1 MKKLQDHLVLN
12 LRPNANKE
20 NIVFWKD
27 YRVTVLSDRLFRI
40 EKNENKIFRDKATQ
54 IVWYRDMPK
63 QEFTSELTDK
73 LLSIKT
79 NKVELVLLENID
91 YSYIV
96 INGEKIKISNKNNL
110 MGTYRTL
117 DRFTGDEY
125 IPDGFTDTSD
135 VKRTKIQLET
145 GICST
150 NGVAYFDDSKSLT
163 LDTDGEIKDER
174 GQGLDYY
181 VFAYGKNYRESV
193 KALYMITGEIPLVPR
208 FALGN
213 WWSRYHEYTD
223 REYLQL
229 LNRFEENDIPLSVAT
244 IDMDWHYSNMDEI
257 EREFKI
263 KEQNLYK
270 EEFLGDSWF
279 GWTGYT
285 WNKNL
290 FKDYQSFLKKV
301 KDKNLK
307 ITMNLHPATGV
318 RFWDTQYEEMAKANN
333 IDPKTKHFVPFD
345 FTSNDFINS
354 YFAILHKPYEK
365 DGVDFWWIDWQQGF
379 KTKLAGLDPLWAL
392 NHYHYLD
399 NKVNHSE
406 PLILSRYSGIGA
418 HRYPIGFSG
427 DTFITWETLK
437 YLPYFTLTASN
448 VGYTWWSHDIGGHM
462 CGYMDEELYL
472 RQVQFGVFSPI
483 NRLHCT
489 NAETMTKEPWYYG
502 NGTGEIAMKYLRLRH
517 KMIPWLY
524 TLDYKSHKEGKALI
538 EPLYYEYPDIKECYT
553 QKEEYFFGDALV
565 GVVTSPLKKDGFA
578 RVKMFIPKG
587 KWTDF
592 FTGDEYEITN
602 EKGEMRTLLRKLEA
616 IPVLVKEGSVIPL
629 SQDKGNLV
637 ENPHKLEVLIFNGNG
652 EFTLYEDK
660 ANEDLILKKSF
671 TNFRLTQKDNIQTVE
686 ILNTSECN
694 DIIPNDRKI
703 KMVFKNL
710 QEGQIKFFVNGKQ
723 KEIEE
728 QYMDNVT
735 VIFDYDPSLEYK
747 IVVEYPHK
755 TKLEKLKER
764 AVDVLLRAEGNNDH
778 KRWDCYGKLKSLTT
792 IEEYIKMVDECPVTP
807 VTKQRLKETL

>member
-1 MKKLQDHLVLN
+1 MD
-12 LRPNANKE
+12 LRPIANNE
-20 NIVFWKD
+20 NIIYWKD
-27 YRVTVLSDRLFRI
+27 YRITVLSDRLFRI
-40 EKNENKIFRDKATQ
+40 EKNKERIFRDKATQ

-63 QEFTSELTDK
+63 QQFNVIDNLNNIE
-73 LLSIKT
+73 IVT
-79 NKVELVLLENID
+79 NKVKLVLAKTFEDSFVEID
-91 YSYIV
+91 GMKKV
-96 INGEKIKISNKNNL
+96 ISNKDNL
-110 MGTYRTL
+110 LGTYRTL

-135 VKRTKIQLET
+135 IKRTKIQLET
-145 GICST
+145 GVCST
-150 NGVAYFDDSKSLT
+150 SGVAYFDDSKSLT
-163 LDTDGEIKDER
+163 LDTDGEIKDEK
-174 GQGLDYY
+174 GLGIDYY

-223 REYLQL
+223 KEYLQL
-229 LNRFEENDIPLSVAT
+229 LNRFENNDIPLTIAT
-244 IDMDWHYSNMDEI
+244 IDMDWHYSNMEEI
-257 EREFKI
+257 DQIFKI
-263 KEQNLYK
+263 KEQDLYK
-270 EEFLGDSWF
+270 EEILGDFWY

-290 FKDYQSFLKKV
+290 FKDYKSFLTKIKE
-301 KDKNLK
+301 KNLK

-318 RFWDTQYEEMAKANN
+318 RFWDTQYEQMAKANK
-333 IDPKTKHFVPFD
+333 IDPQTKHFVPFD
-345 FTSNDFINS
+345 FTSNEFINS
-354 YFAILHKPYEK
+354 YFALLHKPYEK

-462 CGYMDEELYL
+462 CGFMDEELYL

-524 TLDYKSHKEGKALI
+524 TLDYKSHTEGKALI
-538 EPLYYEYPDIKECYT
+538 EPLYYEYPDIKESYKF
-553 QKEEYFFGDALV
+553 KEEYLFGDALV
-565 GVVTSPLKKDGFA
+565 GIITTPRKKDGFS
-578 RVKMFIPKG
+578 RIKMFLPKG

-592 FTGDEYEITN
+592 FTGDEYEITK
-602 EKGEMRTLLRKLEA
+602 EQGETRELLRKLES
-616 IPVLVKEGSVIPL
+616 IPVLIKEGSVIPL
-629 SQDKGNLV
+629 SMDKGNSV
-637 ENPHKLEVLIFNGNG
+637 ENPHELEVLIYNGNG

-660 ANEDLILKKSF
+660 SNKDLVLEKSF
-671 TNFRLTQKDNIQTVE
+671 TKFKLSNDNNIQIVE
-686 ILNTSECN
+686 ITNINEN
-694 DIIPNDRKI
+694 KNIIPEDRKI

-710 QEGQIKFFVNGKQ
+710 TDGKIKFYVND
-723 KEIEE
+723 KETQYTE
-728 QYMDNVT
+728 QYLDNVT
-735 VIFDYDPSLEYK
+735 IIFDYNPINTYK
-747 IVVEYPHK
+747 VVVEFEPK

-778 KRWDCYGKLKSLTT
+778 KRWDCFGKLKELKTV
-792 IEEYIKMVDECPVTP
+792 EDYINMVDNCPVTK

>member
-163 LDTDGEIKDER
+163 LDTGGEIKDER

>member
-1 MKKLQDHLVLN
+1 
-12 LRPNANKE
+12 
-20 NIVFWKD
+20 
-27 YRVTVLSDRLFRI
+27 
-40 EKNENKIFRDKATQ
+40 
-54 IVWYRDMPK
+54 MPK